1 MPTMTIS
8 RIHRATFIAGIALS
22 AQALPGHRLHAQ
34 TVAQAGSPVTELLT
48 KAKNALNDLNYPK
61 ADSVARQV
69 LALGSLI
76 TADQQL
82 AAVQIRLAAFYPE
95 ESGAQKMD
103 SAVTVIRQMIGLGG
117 KSVPKDISWG
127 GLDSLVTLVKS
138 ASIPAKVV
146 FGSKTPGA
154 VIYVNDAA
162 QGTLSSLRTVLVPPA
177 VEVKLSIRAEKCASW
192 DTTAVFRASD
202 SVRVGIRNLKC
213 SQ

>member
-1 MPTMTIS
+1 MMRSNKS
-8 RIHRATFIAGIALS
+8 RVIATLAGALVVIGTAIPRQAAT
-22 AQALPGHRLHAQ
+22 AQGV
-34 TVAQAGSPVTELLT
+34 TQAGSPVTELLT
-48 KAKNALNDLNYPK
+48 KARNALNDLNYAK
-61 ADSVARQV
+61 ADSLARQV

-82 AAVQIRLAAFYPE
+82 AAVQVRLAAFYPE
-95 ESGAQKMD
+95 ESAAQKMD
-103 SAVTVIRQMIGLGG
+103 SAVATIRQMIALGG
-117 KSVPKDISWG
+117 RNVPRDISWG

-154 VIYVNDAA
+154 VIYVNDTP
-162 QGTLSSLRTVLVPPA
+162 QGTISSLRTVLVPPA
-177 VEVKLSIRAEKCASW
+177 VEVKLSIRAEKCATW